1 MKKTNKKKI
10 LAIILV
16 GCLIIIG
23 IFGILYF
30 RPKEEVE
37 IPVIDD
43 TEEKI
48 EDTITYSDEY
58 YRNFYKSQKEI
69 NEDYVGQI
77 FFQSGLITEPFVQ
90 GDSNFTYLRTDW
102 VSGEYDVEGSN
113 FMDYENTLDDQNI
126 VIYGHYVF
134 ESLDPTLT
142 HKFTPLEKLLTSD
155 NYEDNKTIYLLLED
169 EIREYEIASVSY
181 IELVKDGDYY
191 YTNEDEQ
198 YYLTNFSKD
207 YFETYHYRIKQLEQY
222 KTGLDFT
229 FGDKLLTLQTCTRSR
244 EDLREIVIAVLKDTY
259 KLDGKCTLPEY
270 QLTK

>member
-43 TEEKI
+43 TEEKV
-48 EDTITYSDEY
+48 EYTITYSDEY

-90 GDSNFTYLRTDW
+90 GNSNSTYLRTDW